1 MISSRLINRIV
12 DSSIRRE
19 KSLDSFEDSSSK
31 TETFFF
37 SLSKRK
43 RKVSPNSEKIFSNS
57 SIQITIREISSKI
70 NIANRI
76 IDSSKRREKS
86 LDSFVT
92 STFLFSL
99 ETKEKRLFTRKVS
112 PNSEK
117 IFSNSSIKSRFEKFR
132 RRLILRI
139 ESSIL
144 RNEEKNR

>member
-12 DSSIRRE
+12 DSSIRGE
-19 KSLDSFEDSSSK
+19 KSLDSFDDSSSK

-37 SLSKRK
+37 LSRNEKEKFHQTQRK
-43 RKVSPNSEKIFSNS
+43 FFQ
-57 SIQITIREISSKI
+57 IQITIREISSKI

-86 LDSFVT
+86 LDSFV
-92 STFLFSL
+92 SSKTFLFSL

-117 IFSNSSIKSRFEKFR
+117 IFSNSNHDSRNFVKD
-132 RRLILRI
+132 
-139 ESSIL
+139 
-144 RNEEKNR
+144 

>member
-12 DSSIRRE
+12 DSSTRRE

-57 SIQITIREISSKI
+57 SI
-70 NIANRI
+70 
-76 IDSSKRREKS
+76 
-86 LDSFVT
+86 
-92 STFLFSL
+92 
-99 ETKEKRLFTRKVS
+99 
-112 PNSEK
+112 
-117 IFSNSSIKSRFEKFR
+117 KSRFEKFR

-139 ESSIL
+139 ESST
-144 RNEEKNR
+144 KNRGEEFSVQKSFPFHSRAFRLGFERRGDEKVAERQRNSEGFQTVSGNNGAASRRAAGANPTC